1 MSIGSLEHD
10 MLADSFQENKNQL
23 QSHQV
28 EVLSIQMLFQPNSF
42 FGCKYK
48 PDAVLSSD

>member
-1 MSIGSLEHD
+1 MSVGSLRHD
-10 MLADSFQENKNQL
+10 MFADSFQQNKTQL

-28 EVLSIQMLFQPNSF
+28 EVLSFQVLLQPDSF

-48 PDAVLSSD
+48 PGAVLSSD